1 MFDMFGGEVFSASD
15 VVKFLQDHKDDQN
28 IAVEISSDGG
38 YKSEG
43 VEIYHLLKNSGKTI
57 TTVIY
62 KANSIATVIALSG
75 STRLIVE
82 NAPFVVHFARIDPVN
97 LGIDPLTSE
106 DLQRLADETERADK
120 QILDIYCSELGEEKR
135 TELIAAM
142 ADERDLGSKGAIKLG
157 FATGYYKKK
166 KKEKMSVED
175 FRSVL
180 ITDTIAE
187 LITNNMAKE
196 NESKLE
202 KMFENFSRL
211 ITKAVSKIKNE
222 VTLPLQDGTSIYAVP
237 ANPEAPDD
245 LMGAK
250 VFLID
255 EAGMPT
261 ENPVEDGEVTL
272 QDGRVLV
279 VVAGVVSEVREAVD
293 AAKLQEELAA
303 KAAALEEATAEI
315 ANLKT
320 QMESMK
326 TEMKKVVDNIQNQF
340 NEFKKQVPGDKKAT
354 GGDDN
359 NEDVDLSKMSIGQ
372 RFIYN
377 RKQQIKMEKQSNVQ

>member
-1 MFDMFGGEVFSASD
+1 
-15 VVKFLQDHKDDQN
+15 
-28 IAVEISSDGG
+28 
-38 YKSEG
+38 
-43 VEIYHLLKNSGKTI
+43 
-57 TTVIY
+57 
-62 KANSIATVIALSG
+62 VIALSG
-75 STRLIVE
+75 NTRLIVE

-279 VVAGVVSEVREAVD
+279 VAAGVVSEVREAVD

-320 QMESMK
+320 QMESTK
-326 TEMKKVVDNIQNQF
+326 
-340 NEFKKQVPGDKKAT
+340 P
-354 GGDDN
+354 
-359 NEDVDLSKMSIGQ
+359 
-372 RFIYN
+372 R
-377 RKQQIKMEKQSNVQ
+377 